1 MRIISNLNCYFYL
14 IFVLVCRDEFSF
26 MYKFRNIMMITIFF
40 FKLLFSLNFPGASE
54 YVTALVPPTP
64 RASKL
69 TNQKSENSISQ

>member
-26 MYKFRNIMMITIFF
+26 MYKFRNIMMITFF
-40 FKLLFSLNFPGASE
+40 FFLSYYLVFSGASV

-69 TNQKSENSISQ
+69 TNQKSENSIRQ